1 MAAEA
6 EKSGLTIF
14 TALQEALPA
23 EYDKFMAGY
32 LALAKEGR
40 SAQETTAFIGKN
52 LADIRRRHADALRK
66 ADPALVLA
74 VLQAKLDMLELV
86 KANETAQDCGSW
98 IVTGTMTPAMQA
110 KSATYAA
117 PADRFAAAV
126 MRAMGAGEKSAVE
139 ISAVTADDWQAIATQ
154 FVASGGTAA
163 ELKSLAAGAQDPRA
177 CEVNQKFLKV
187 LADAPGV
194 SGQRMRAETVRAF
207 VLTGSS

>member
-1 MAAEA
+1 M
-6 EKSGLTIF
+6 KK
-14 TALQEALPA
+14 TAIDSKGML
-23 EYDKFMAGY
+23 GY
-32 LALAKEGR
+32 LMR
-40 SAQETTAFIGKN
+40 SNTKFLMSAVMMFQVTAMVLISVKGGGIN
-52 LADIRRRHADALRK
+52 VA
-66 ADPALVLA
+66 ALVLA

-139 ISAVTADDWQAIATQ
+139 TSAVTADDWQAIATQ